1 MSDLSI
7 TELMFAYGA
16 WVNDDSHELGCKS
29 PSLMLM
35 RSAPKQCADTVKPS
49 KRVTVAHI
57 TDDEA
62 LAVDRAMKLLKER
75 HLVLYHVV
83 RYYFIYN
90 WTVLDIAE
98 DYLTILEYGQDSKK
112 KLSSY
117 HAKPLL
123 TEGMGFIS
131 GALSVDIAC

>member
-7 TELMFAYGA
+7 TDLMFAYGA
-16 WVNDDSHELGCKS
+16 WVSDDNNELGCKS
-29 PSLMLM
+29 PSLMLIK
-35 RSAPKQCADTVKPS
+35 SAPKLCKDSVKPS
-49 KRVTVAHI
+49 KRVTVAYI
-57 TDDEA
+57 DDDTA
-62 LAVDRAMKLLKER
+62 MAIDRAMKLLRER

-98 DYLTILEYGQDSKK
+98 DYLTVLEYGKDSKK

-117 HAKPLL
+117 HTKPLL

-131 GALSVDIAC
+131 GALARDTA

>member
-7 TELMFAYGA
+7 TDLMFAYGA
-16 WVNDDSHELGCKS
+16 WVNDDQTSLECKS

-35 RSAPKQCADTVKPS
+35 KSAPKQCADAVKQPS
-49 KRVTVAHI
+49 KRVVAHI

-62 LAVDRAMKLLKER
+62 LAVDRAMKLLRER

-90 WTVLDIAE
+90 WTVLDIAV
-98 DYLTILEYGQDSKK
+98 DYLTVLEYGNESKK

-117 HAKPLL
+117 HTKPLL

-131 GALSVDIAC
+131 GALARDTA

>member
-16 WVNDDSHELGCKS
+16 WVNDDQVSLNCKS

-35 RSAPKQCADTVKPS
+35 KSAPKQCSDTVKAPS
-49 KRVTVAHI
+49 KRVVAHI

-62 LAVDRAMKLLKER
+62 LAVDRAMKLLRER

-98 DYLTILEYGQDSKK
+98 DYLTILEYGKDSKK

-117 HAKPLL
+117 HTKPLL

-131 GALSVDIAC
+131 GALAVDIA

>member
-16 WVNDDSHELGCKS
+16 WVNDDQVSLNCKS
-29 PSLMLM
+29 PSLMLIK
-35 RSAPKQCADTVKPS
+35 SAPKQCNDTVKAPS
-49 KRVTVAHI
+49 KRMVAHI

-62 LAVDRAMKLLKER
+62 LAVDRAMKLLRER

-98 DYLTILEYGQDSKK
+98 DYLTILEYGKDSKK

-117 HAKPLL
+117 HTKPLL

-131 GALSVDIAC
+131 GVLARDTA

>member
-1 MSDLSI
+1 MTDLSI
-7 TELMFAYGA
+7 TELLFAYGA
-16 WVNDDSHELGCKS
+16 WCNDDQVSLNCKS

-35 RSAPKQCADTVKPS
+35 KSAPKQCNDTVKAPS
-49 KRVTVAHI
+49 KRMVAFI
-57 TDDEA
+57 DDETA
-62 LAVDRAMKLLKER
+62 LTIDRAMKLLRER

-98 DYLTILEYGQDSKK
+98 DYLTILEYGKDSKK

-117 HAKPLL
+117 HTKPLL

-131 GALSVDIAC
+131 GVLARDIT